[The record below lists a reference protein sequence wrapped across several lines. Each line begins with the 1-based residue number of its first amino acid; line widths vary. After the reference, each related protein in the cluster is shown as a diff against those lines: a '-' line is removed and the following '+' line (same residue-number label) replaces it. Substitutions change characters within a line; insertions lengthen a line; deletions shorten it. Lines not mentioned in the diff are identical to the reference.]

1 MVQLRRT
8 SRKTEQRRRNQ
19 RELRRSQNNDKN
31 NSSARPSNRTSS
43 GTSNRGS
50 SNSNSRRTNNNNR
63 KERFQDADS
72 NEEDEEPDTLV
83 DFLKVAVE
91 DTSDTPLHERE
102 YTGNLQR
109 YQTYG
114 EKFLYLVMKYGLM
127 VLLMTMNFIALS
139 LSLNCNVDQEFF
151 TRLFSAIFAFFFGFI
166 YILVNYYTYRVLGQ
180 GKICKCDKEALFP
193 FKI

>member
-166 YILVNYYTYRVLGQ
+166 YIS
-180 GKICKCDKEALFP
+180 
-193 FKI
+193 